1 MAMSPEQDS
10 APNAN
15 NSASGAVVRW
25 LALVSLAFV
34 AVAFG
39 MGWIAKSVDIGSPFS
54 TSLEAG
60 TDGALG
66 AQYPPPDF
74 RLASLDGPMI
84 GPADYPGEVV
94 LAEFWATWCGPCRLQ
109 ARVLEQLHE
118 EMEGRGVRFLAIDVG
133 EDEETVR
140 NFVTETPFP
149 YPVLLDPQDSLSARY
164 QVLGLPTVMIINR
177 QGQITFMET
186 GVTPI
191 EKLRSELEAAGA

>member
-1 MAMSPEQDS
+1 MPRSPEQES
-10 APNAN
+10 TTN
-15 NSASGAVVRW
+15 NSASGAVIRW

-34 AVAFG
+34 AVALG
-39 MGWIAKSVDIGSPFS
+39 MGYVAKSIDIGSPFS
-54 TSLEAG
+54 SSLEAG
-60 TDGALG
+60 TEGSLASR
-66 AQYPPPDF
+66 YPPPDF

-140 NFVTETPFP
+140 NFVADDPFP
-149 YPVLLDPQDSLSARY
+149 YPVLLDPQDSLSA
-164 QVLGLPTVMIINR
+164 QFQILGLPTVMIINR
-177 QGQITFMET
+177 EGQITFMET